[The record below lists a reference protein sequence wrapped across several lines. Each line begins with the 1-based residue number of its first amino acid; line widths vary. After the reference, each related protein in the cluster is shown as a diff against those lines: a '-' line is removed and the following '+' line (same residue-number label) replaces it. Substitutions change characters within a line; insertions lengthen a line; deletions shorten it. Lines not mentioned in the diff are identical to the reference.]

1 MRKLIVT
8 LFVLATSQMMMA
20 NPIGQEKARKIAQEF
35 MTGNNFSSR
44 SNTRTAASTPRQLN
58 FKDIG
63 MKNLYAFADETSGGF
78 VIVADDDCVEPVLAY
93 SETDD
98 FYPYAM
104 PTAMQMMLLCYEQ
117 QISNMRKTQGNS
129 NSSTRQTTAS
139 PGREAIAPLIKTMW
153 HGYLPLGYNCPFDQN
168 TGRNTQV
175 GCVALTL
182 AQIMYYYQYPQG
194 TTLTIP
200 GYTTAEGY
208 KMEALPPTMFDY
220 SKMHLNYDHVYDG
233 DRETIDPNDSSL
245 VEVTKLLV
253 YAGCA
258 LKMQYSVNG
267 SASVF
272 DNDTIA
278 KYFGYDRGAR
288 YLLAGNYP
296 HDVWEEMVYQELK
309 AGRPVPYLAGAVG
322 NQSHEF
328 IIDGYDGN
336 GYFHANLGGIGRGGN
351 NVFYKLGVINE
362 CAGQTSQVEFSGYNV
377 HQAGYFGF
385 QPDKGNDA
393 VPEVSV
399 NYGSYALPQTDFARS
414 SANDDFKDIVLDAE
428 MKRYDNN
435 GHTMDYGWGL
445 FQNGLLKQELCSS
458 TTSEVITS
466 LNVSFNM
473 GGGLADG
480 TYQLFPIFRNH
491 DAKEWEAYLEYLY
504 TTDDGTPMRH
514 YTATIDG
521 NNLHIGVSSTEPN
534 LEISKVEYYA
544 AYEGEK
550 LNARV
555 WFTNNGTNYENEL
568 FLWIDGEMRTGV
580 GAYVDPGM
588 SNYIDFCTASPT
600 IGTHN
605 VKICSDW
612 DGQNVVYT
620 GTLTVTEAPKCQ
632 LEANVITDGLKNRV
646 VYNIFNVVCTIT
658 NVGTTTFANMVD
670 ANLVVNKIDENGHFV
685 DDFDN
690 GYPTWH
696 WQRDYYLYLEPGES
710 ADISFSL
717 GKEVLMPKDYLYE
730 LRINFY
736 NNKFTWGNHSIG
748 DKLYE
753 VTFTYDEN
761 ESNGIAPVTLQ
772 TVDDGIFYDLQG
784 RRVSTDNMKSGIYIR
799 NGKKIL
805 IK

>member
-1 MRKLIVT
+1 MRNLFVT
-8 LFVLATSQMMMA
+8 LFVFATSMMVMA

-35 MTGNNFSSR
+35 MASNNCNSR
-44 SNTRTAASTPRQLN
+44 SNSRVAASTTRQLS

-78 VIVADDDCVEPVLAY
+78 VIVADDDSVEPVLAY

-98 FYPYAM
+98 FNLYTM
-104 PTAMQMMLLCYEQ
+104 PTAMQMMLLGYEQ
-117 QISNMRKTQGNS
+117 QISNMRKVQGNPHS
-129 NSSTRQTTAS
+129 KTRQATAN
-139 PGREAIAPLIKTMW
+139 PDREAIAPLVKTMW
-153 HGYLPLGYNCPFDQN
+153 HGYLPLNYNCPFDQN
-168 TGRNTQV
+168 AGRNTLV
-175 GCVALTL
+175 GCVAVTL
-182 AQIMYYYQYPQG
+182 AQLMYYYQYPQG

-200 GYTTAEGY
+200 AYTTAEGY
-208 KMEALPPTMFDY
+208 KMQALPPTTFDY
-220 SKMHLNYDHVYDG
+220 SKMHLNYDNVYDG
-233 DRETIDPNDSSL
+233 DRETIDPNDPSII
-245 VEVTKLLV
+245 EVTKLVL

-258 LKMQYSVNG
+258 LRMQYSVNG

-278 KYFGYDRGAR
+278 KYFGYDKGAR

-309 AGRPVPYLAGAVG
+309 AGRPVPYRAGAVG

-328 IIDGYDGN
+328 IIDGYDGK
-336 GYFHANLGGIGRGGN
+336 GYFHANLGKNGRGGT
-351 NVFYKLGVINE
+351 NVFYRLGVINE

-377 HQAGYFGF
+377 SQAGYFGF

-393 VPEVSV
+393 MPVVSV
-399 NYGSYALPQTDFARS
+399 NYGSYALPQADFARS
-414 SANDDFKDIVLDAE
+414 SADDDFKDIVLNAE
-428 MKRYDNN
+428 LKRLDNN

-445 FQNGLLKQELCSS
+445 FQNGLLKKELCSS
-458 TTSEVITS
+458 TTGEVITP
-466 LNVSFNM
+466 LNTSFNM

-521 NNLHIGVSSTEPN
+521 NSLHIGVSSTEPN

-580 GAYVDPGM
+580 GAYVNPGM
-588 SNYIDFCTASPT
+588 SDYIDFCTASPT
-600 IGTHN
+600 IGTHD
-605 VKICSDW
+605 VKIYSDW
-612 DGQNVVYT
+612 DGRKVIYT
-620 GTLTVTEAPKCQ
+620 GTLTVTEAPKCN
-632 LEANVITDGLKNRV
+632 LEANVITEGLKNGV
-646 VYNIFNVVCTIT
+646 VYNNLTVACTLT
-658 NVGTTTFANMVD
+658 NVGTTTFANMVNVD
-670 ANLVVNKIDENGHFV
+670 LLVNKIDEKGNIV

-690 GYPTWH
+690 GYPTWC

-717 GKEVLMPKDYLYE
+717 GKEVLRPKDYIYE
-730 LRINFY
+730 LRIIFY
-736 NNKFTWGNHSIG
+736 NNKSTWGNLNIG
-748 DKLYE
+748 DRLYE
-753 VTFTYDEN
+753 ETFTY
-761 ESNGIAPVTLQ
+761 NGDVSDGITPVALQ
-772 TVDDGIFYDLQG
+772 TADDGICYDILG
-784 RRVSTDNMKSGIYIR
+784 RRIRTNTMKAGIYIH